1 MDKMLTRVEMSLAHL
16 RVLHSIFSNQ
26 SNFTEND
33 VADFALYK
41 ENEEKLADALSKL
54 EFESQLYAQKGRQMI
69 LADVFEYIFLGRIYY
84 SAKKLEKR
92 PDFIRAIL
100 HFCNML
106 MCYETMTVSPTLR
119 EKYLDELKSKVS
131 QVGDEDCFDDLKKHR
146 GTVGLPLPKE
156 LKKDKKIKRL
166 NDYFDTLLPKTAG
179 GLWHE
184 LIVYIFLL
192 RNDCGYILPLLL
204 SQKLLGHSDYLV
216 PPDFLIITKDKRI
229 YGIEVGMKKEIQSGN
244 FSLRTAIPTAMVDT
258 INSRTSD
265 RCPIC
270 KKWITFCPYVI
281 EIYSDLS
288 KPIKQTEISCVEVC
302 NKLKSDDILAG
313 KCPHTKYARN
323 KLTKFPSTHHDFAD
337 RRHYHYQCILQKID
351 EKTKELMVARDEVKA
366 LKSHFP
372 YYAGI
377 EYLISLPQPQTSNEE
392 GLSEEG
398 ENEQ

>member
-1 MDKMLTRVEMSLAHL
+1 MDKMLTRVEMSLTHL
-16 RVLHSIFSNQ
+16 RVLHSVFSNQ

-54 EFESQLYAQKGRQMI
+54 EFENQLYAQKGRQMI

-84 SAKKLEKR
+84 SAKNLEKR

-106 MCYETMTVSPTLR
+106 MCYEAMTVSPTLR
-119 EKYLDELKSKVS
+119 DKYLHELKSKVS
-131 QVGDEDCFDDLKKHR
+131 EVGDEDCFD
-146 GTVGLPLPKE
+146 E
-156 LKKDKKIKRL
+156 LKKFKGAVGLKQGDSEAGKKL
-166 NDYFDTLLPKTAG
+166 DDYFDTLLPKTAG

-192 RNDCGYILPLLL
+192 RNDCGYIVPLLL
-204 SQKLLGHSDYLV
+204 SQKLLGHSDHLV

-281 EIYSDLS
+281 EKYSDLS
-288 KPIKQTEISCVEVC
+288 KPIKQAEISCVDVC
-302 NKLKSDDILAG
+302 NKFKPEDILTG

-323 KLTKFPSTHHDFAD
+323 KLKKHPSTHHDFAD
-337 RRHYHYQCILQKID
+337 KRHYHYQCVLQKVD
-351 EKTKELMVARDEVKA
+351 ANTKALLEANDEVKA

-377 EYLISLPQPQTSNEE
+377 ECLIISLPQPQTSNEE
-392 GLSEEG
+392 G

>member
-1 MDKMLTRVEMSLAHL
+1 MDKMLTRVEMSLTHL
-16 RVLHSIFSNQ
+16 RVLHSVFSNQ

-54 EFESQLYAQKGRQMI
+54 EFENQLYAQKGRQMI

-84 SAKKLEKR
+84 SAKNLEKR

-106 MCYETMTVSPTLR
+106 MCYEAMTVSPTLR
-119 EKYLDELKSKVS
+119 DKYLHELKSKVS
-131 QVGDEDCFDDLKKHR
+131 EVGDEDCFDELKKFK
-146 GTVGLPLPKE
+146 GTVGLKQGDSE
-156 LKKDKKIKRL
+156 AGKKLD
-166 NDYFDTLLPKTAG
+166 DYFDTLLPKTAG

-192 RNDCGYILPLLL
+192 RNDCGYIVPLLL
-204 SQKLLGHSDYLV
+204 SQKLLGHSDHLV

-281 EIYSDLS
+281 EKYSDLS
-288 KPIKQTEISCVEVC
+288 KPIKQAEISCVDVC
-302 NKLKSDDILAG
+302 NKFKPEDILAG

-323 KLTKFPSTHHDFAD
+323 KLKKHPSTHHDFAD
-337 RRHYHYQCILQKID
+337 KRHYHYKCVLQKVD
-351 EKTKELMVARDEVKA
+351 ANTKALLEANDEVKA

-377 EYLISLPQPQTSNEE
+377 ECLIISLPQPQTSNEE
-392 GLSEEG
+392 G

>member
-1 MDKMLTRVEMSLAHL
+1 MKKMLTRVEMSLTHL
-16 RVLHSIFSNQ
+16 RVLHSVFSNR
-26 SNFTEND
+26 SNFTKKNM
-33 VADFALYK
+33 ADFALYK

-54 EFESQLYAQKGRQMI
+54 EFENQLYAQKGRQMI

-84 SAKKLEKR
+84 SAKNLKKR

-106 MCYETMTVSPTLR
+106 MCYEAMTVSPTLR
-119 EKYLDELKSKVS
+119 DKYLRELKSKVS
-131 QVGDEDCFDDLKKHR
+131 EVGDEDCFDELKKFK
-146 GTVGLPLPKE
+146 GTVGLKQGDSEAGQKL
-156 LKKDKKIKRL
+156 D
-166 NDYFDTLLPKTAG
+166 DYFDTLLPKTAG

-192 RNDCGYILPLLL
+192 RNDCGYIVPLLL
-204 SQKLLGHSDYLV
+204 SQKLLGHSDHLV

-229 YGIEVGMKKEIQSGN
+229 YGIEVGKKKEIQSGN

-281 EIYSDLS
+281 EKYSDLS
-288 KPIKQTEISCVEVC
+288 KAIKQAEISCVDVC
-302 NKLKSDDILAG
+302 DKFKPEDILAG

-323 KLTKFPSTHHDFAD
+323 KLKKHPSTHHNFAD
-337 RRHYHYQCILQKID
+337 RRHYHYHCVLQKVNGN
-351 EKTKELMVARDEVKA
+351 TKALLEAGDEVKA

-377 EYLISLPQPQTSNEE
+377 ECLVISLPQPQTSNEE
-392 GLSEEG
+392 G
-398 ENEQ
+398 ENE

>member
-1 MDKMLTRVEMSLAHL
+1 MKKMLTRVEMSLTHL
-16 RVLHSIFSNQ
+16 RVLHSVFSNQ

-54 EFESQLYAQKGRQMI
+54 EFENQLYAQKGRQMI

-84 SAKKLEKR
+84 SAKNLEKR

-106 MCYETMTVSPTLR
+106 MCYEAMTVSPTLR
-119 EKYLDELKSKVS
+119 DKYLRELKSKVS
-131 QVGDEDCFDDLKKHR
+131 EVGDEDCFDELKKFK
-146 GTVGLPLPKE
+146 GTVGLKQGDSEAGQKL
-156 LKKDKKIKRL
+156 D
-166 NDYFDTLLPKTAG
+166 DYFDTLLPKTAG

-192 RNDCGYILPLLL
+192 RNDCGYIVPLLL
-204 SQKLLGHSDYLV
+204 SQKLLGHSDHLV

-229 YGIEVGMKKEIQSGN
+229 YGIEVGKKKEIQSGN

-281 EIYSDLS
+281 EKYSDLS
-288 KPIKQTEISCVEVC
+288 KPIKKAEISCVDVC
-302 NKLKSDDILAG
+302 NKFKPEDILAG

-323 KLTKFPSTHHDFAD
+323 KLKNHPSTDHVFAD
-337 RRHYHYQCILQKID
+337 KRHYHYKCVLKKVD
-351 EKTKELMVARDEVKA
+351 ANTKTLLKASDEVKA

-377 EYLISLPQPQTSNEE
+377 ECLVISLPQAQTSD
-392 GLSEEG
+392 EEG
-398 ENEQ
+398 END